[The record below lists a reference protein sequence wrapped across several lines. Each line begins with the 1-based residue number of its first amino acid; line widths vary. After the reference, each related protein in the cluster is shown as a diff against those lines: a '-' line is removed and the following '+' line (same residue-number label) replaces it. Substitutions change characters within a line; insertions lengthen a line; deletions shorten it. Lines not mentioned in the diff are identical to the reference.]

1 MTLQRKKQMDPNEVL
16 KKVMDLNDS
25 LWENSDT
32 DDEDDGECGRQ
43 DNLDPL
49 DRIQEADLNEPDLDD
64 HPASF
69 FEQIFGEDTFQYIAQ
84 QTDLYASQKSQGQYK
99 WEDTTSSELKLLLGM
114 LDVHDYWS
122 QDPLLAV
129 PGIVSGMPRT
139 RFKMLMRNLH
149 LNDNSQMLPRTD
161 SGYDRLH
168 KIRPLLDTIITNT
181 QATSAG
187 CSGAWPWYSS
197 RVGPP

>member
-1 MTLQRKKQMDPNEVL
+1 
-16 KKVMDLNDS
+16 
-25 LWENSDT
+25 
-32 DDEDDGECGRQ
+32 
-43 DNLDPL
+43 
-49 DRIQEADLNEPDLDD
+49 
-64 HPASF
+64 
-69 FEQIFGEDTFQYIAQ
+69 
-84 QTDLYASQKSQGQYK
+84 LYACQKSQGQYK
-99 WEDTTSSELKLLLGM
+99 WEDTTSSEIKLLLGM
-114 LDVHDYWS
+114 LYAMGIHRLPDVHDYWS

-181 QATSAG
+181 QASYA
-187 CSGAWPWYSS
+187 PH
-197 RVGPP
+197 